1 MRVADEL
8 GLYARGVPP
17 RAWQRLTTWA
27 LRDALGGNRWWE
39 RASSGWY
46 RHVDG
51 LWRRRIASAQTT
63 SEKKV
68 HRPLVVRYP
77 ESKWSLERFLAH
89 RRRVGRHDGKV
100 SEAEINDQS
109 EAAEVVVVMCRSND
123 DDTACRRMLYRARQK
138 ATHAV
143 VAVVPD
149 QGAGKMTEQYLGLS
163 AGAGRNEARTSGSED
178 RLAKAF
184 ETLGVEARRQVPVGR
199 YRLDF
204 FIRGTMGD
212 TDVEVD
218 GRYWHTDEDG
228 KRLPADCWR
237 DEVLASIGIRTVRVW
252 AEDVYSD
259 PRRSA
264 EHAMRQHEQ

>member
-1 MRVADEL
+1 MRVADEP
-8 GLYARGVPP
+8 GLYPRGHPP
-17 RAWQRLTTWA
+17 HAWQRLTTSA
-27 LRDALGGNRWWE
+27 LRDALGGGRWWE
-39 RASSGWY
+39 RASSGWSQ
-46 RHVDG
+46 HVDG
-51 LWRRRIASAQTT
+51 LWRRRIAGAQTT
-63 SEKKV
+63 AEKKLR
-68 HRPLVVRYP
+68 RPLVVRYP

-89 RRRVGRHDGKV
+89 RRRVGRHDGRV
-100 SEAEINDQS
+100 IEAGKNNQS
-109 EAAEVVVVMCRSND
+109 EAAEVVVVMCCSND

-149 QGAGKMTEQYLGLS
+149 QGARTMTEQYLGLCT
-163 AGAGRNEARTSGSED
+163 GAGRHDARISGSED

-184 ETLGVEARRQVPVGR
+184 ETVGVDAQRQVPVGR

-204 FIRGTMGD
+204 LIRGTMGD

-218 GRYWHTDEDG
+218 GRYWHTDQDG
-228 KRLPADCWR
+228 NRLPADCWR